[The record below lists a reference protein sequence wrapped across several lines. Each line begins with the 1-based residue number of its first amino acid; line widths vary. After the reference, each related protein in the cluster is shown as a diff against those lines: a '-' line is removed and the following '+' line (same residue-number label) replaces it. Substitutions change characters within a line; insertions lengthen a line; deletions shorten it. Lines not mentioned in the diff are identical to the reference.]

1 MSKLPLV
8 RDILGAASLCMAL
21 GACDDAKKF
30 IDPSGRAYGSPPDS
44 SKPAQAKA
52 EEAKKPAPTAPAPA
66 PAPAWKN
73 SAPSSPT
80 QRVAPPLTSQSAMEQ
95 AGDMLLSSGSGWIE
109 FHKGRAVSRGR
120 NLTLWGPSEVPW
132 GMAIVDLDQD
142 GAEDAVLAVRSAS
155 RTDTTWSLAVL
166 TDHSGKLQ
174 CLQDIPLEGVA
185 GISSVEATQGGV
197 LVTTSTGEPRLF
209 GWVGGNLVG
218 N

>member
-1 MSKLPLV
+1 MSKLPFV
-8 RDILGAASLCMAL
+8 RNVLGAASLCLAL
-21 GACDDAKKF
+21 GACDEAKKF
-30 IDPSGRAYGSPPDS
+30 MDPTGRAYNTPPDT
-44 SKPAQAKA
+44 SKAAQAKA
-52 EEAKKPAPTAPAPA
+52 EEARKASQAAAPAA
-66 PAPAWKN
+66 AQAWAN
-73 SAPSSPT
+73 SSPASAT
-80 QRVAPPLTSQSAMEQ
+80 QRVVPPLTSQSAIEQ
-95 AGDMLLSSGSGWIE
+95 AGDMLLASGSGWIE

-142 GAEDAVLAVRSAS
+142 GAEDAVFAVRSTS
-155 RTDTTWSLAVL
+155 HTDTTWALAVL

-174 CLQDIPLEGVA
+174 CLQNIPLEGVT
-185 GISSVEATQGGV
+185 GISSLEATQGGV